1 MIEGDGIRHGAT
13 SVTSRTRWGG
23 GRKCMVRKAVCLLRA
38 LQQDHGV
45 GIQSLGLTE
54 LPCVVLVR
62 QGLWAVSTGSWLPGW
77 KPSIVL
83 QAVLVTLHSVP
94 FVFSSKWWWKLLQT
108 FVGVASEGSF
118 DFQQI
123 LVVSKPANAQCDEK
137 AREKCLVNAG
147 LVNYSCG
154 RCQALCYSPSW
165 LWSGQQ

>member
-1 MIEGDGIRHGAT
+1 MFSAFLWFHVQVIMHASMIEGDGIRHGAT

-23 GRKCMVRKAVCLLRA
+23 GRKCMVRKAGCLLRA

-62 QGLWAVSTGSWLPGW
+62 QGLWAVSTGSWLLGW

-108 FVGVASEGSF
+108 FCRSCLGRQFWFS
-118 DFQQI
+118 
-123 LVVSKPANAQCDEK
+123 ANSSGEQAC
-137 AREKCLVNAG
+137 KCSV
-147 LVNYSCG
+147 
-154 RCQALCYSPSW
+154 W
-165 LWSGQQ
+165 WKGQGEMPC